1 MEAAPRKR
9 LMERIA
15 AFASCGGA
23 ASAAAAAAGAGV
35 GMEVLAIS

>member
-23 ASAAAAAAGAGV
+23 AAAAAAGAGV
-35 GMEVLAIS
+35 GLVVLAIS

>member
-1 MEAAPRKR
+1 
-9 LMERIA
+9 MERIA